1 MHPYIHYSIIYDT
14 QGMETTKV
22 YINVWMY
29 EQSGIYTQWNIYSAI
44 RKQENSAISDDKDR
58 HY

>member
-1 MHPYIHYSIIYDT
+1 MHPYIHYSIIYDS

-22 YINVWMY
+22 SINVWMY
-29 EQSGIYTQWNIYSAI
+29 KQSGIYTQWNIYSVI
-44 RKQENSAISDDKDR
+44 RKQENSAISDDKDG

>member
-29 EQSGIYTQWNIYSAI
+29 KQSGIYTQWNIYSAI